1 MIVKD
6 LVESKELMVEETSQN
21 VVVLY
26 ERFDN
31 LDCVGEGSNLQ
42 EKECDPEEF
51 VQILAGCSGDS
62 LTSKKTYRVGE
73 NFNSVE
79 EILFDIRENYSH
91 LLK

>member
-6 LVESKELMVEETSQN
+6 LVETRELMVGETSEN

-31 LDCVGEGSNLQ
+31 LDCIGKGNDLEQ
-42 EKECDPEEF
+42 MECDPEEM
-51 VQILAGCSGDS
+51 VQILAGCSHDS
-62 LTSKKTYRVGE
+62 LTNKKTYVVGE
-73 NFNSVE
+73 QFSSVE
-79 EILFDIRENYSH
+79 EILDDIRANYRH